1 MDRAEFLK
9 RASVVTAGLALSTF
23 APTPKRVTAQA
34 SKPNILL
41 IMTDDQPYY
50 TIGAMESLQ
59 ERMIAKGM
67 RFNNGYVATPARLR
81 DLINDVHGLDEGAG
95 DR

>member
-1 MDRAEFLK
+1 
-9 RASVVTAGLALSTF
+9 
-23 APTPKRVTAQA
+23 
-34 SKPNILL
+34 
-41 IMTDDQPYY
+41 MTDDQPYY

-59 ERMIAKGM
+59 ERVIAKGM
-67 RFNNGYVATPARLR
+67 HFNNGYVATPARLR